1 MAISGVGNLCIG
13 VVDDDESLRRS
24 VARLVR
30 AAGMQPMTYGSG
42 EEFRADAGQPR
53 FDCLVLDVQLPGM
66 SGVDL
71 RNELAAEGDETPVLF
86 VTAHD
91 DPSVRA
97 EAMAG
102 PCIGYLRK
110 TDAGS
115 ELLNAIRRVVSL
127 PARGQ

>member
-1 MAISGVGNLCIG
+1 MATGDLGNLYVG

-24 VARLVR
+24 VARLLR
-30 AAGMQPMTYGSG
+30 AAGMQPITYSSA
-42 EEFRADAGQPR
+42 EEFRADVKQPQ

-71 RNELAAEGDETPVLF
+71 RNRLAADGVAIPVIF

-91 DPSVRA
+91 DPKARE

-102 PCIGYLRK
+102 LCAGYFRK

-115 ELLNAIRRVVSL
+115 ELLDAICRVVSP
-127 PARGQ
+127 PALGQ